1 MRHNLT
7 IEGYAFRLR
16 PITDADAAMVVELRS
31 NPELNRYL
39 HASSNRVE
47 DQLAWLSSYY
57 EREGDY
63 YFVIER
69 RSNSTP
75 EGVIA
80 LYDID
85 AAASCGEWG
94 RWILK
99 TGSLAAIESAYL
111 IYRIAFELL
120 GLSSVYCRTV
130 TDNGKVVSF
139 HDSCGITARRL
150 LPQHFDLGGQ
160 RYDAVE
166 HRVDKASWSNIKPE
180 LEKLAQLTARRV
192 DRD

>member
-7 IEGYAFRLR
+7 VEGYAFRLR
-16 PITDADAAMVVELRS
+16 PITDKDAGLVVALRS
-31 NPELNRYL
+31 NPELNRFL
-39 HASSNRVE
+39 HASSNRIE
-47 DQLAWLSSYY
+47 DQLIWLAHYY

-63 YFVIER
+63 YFVVER
-69 RSNSTP
+69 RSNGMP

-85 AAASCGEWG
+85 PAANSGEWG

-99 TGSLAAIESAYL
+99 PGSLAAVESAYL
-111 IYRIAFELL
+111 IYRTAFELL

-130 TDNGKVVSF
+130 ADNGKVVSF
-139 HDSCGITARRL
+139 HDSCGITSRRL
-150 LPQHFDLGGQ
+150 LPQHFDLGGH
-160 RYDAVE
+160 RHDAVE
-166 HRVDKASWSNIKPE
+166 HRVDKASWPGIKAQ